1 VKANSI
7 RRGQIV
13 VFDGAP
19 CRVLEFQHRTPG
31 NLRAFVQVRLR
42 NLIAGN
48 TLETRFSA
56 TEEVETALLLRKEL
70 QLLYVDSAGY
80 HVMDAETYEQ
90 STLDEDTVGDAGR
103 WLEPDMTFFVEWL
116 DNMPV
121 SVEPPPI
128 VELTVTETSPPF
140 KGATKSANNKP
151 AVLSNGVTVRVPDF
165 VNVGTRIRVD
175 TSDGSYLDRVE

>member
-1 VKANSI
+1 MKASSI
-7 RRGQIV
+7 RRGQVIM
-13 VFDGAP
+13 FDGAP

-56 TEEVETALLLRKEL
+56 TEDVATATLLRKEL
-70 QLLYVDSAGY
+70 QLLYVDGSAY
-80 HVMDAETYEQ
+80 HVMDAESYEQ
-90 STLDEDTVGDAGR
+90 FSLDEEIVGDAGQ
-103 WLEPDMTFFVEWL
+103 WLEPDMTFYVEWL

-128 VELTVTETSPPF
+128 VELTVTETSPPL
-140 KGATKSANNKP
+140 KGATKSSSNKP

-165 VNVGTRIRVD
+165 VNIGTRVRID
-175 TSDGSYLDRVE
+175 TSDGSYLERAD